1 MALKISAPSPS
12 FQSVDSN
19 GFLYPEF
26 ASWTQV
32 ITERSL
38 IIGSGN
44 PEGVVEAPQ
53 GGEYMDEDAAVGD
66 CRYIKR
72 LSDIG
77 GDKTLG
83 WRPY

>member
-1 MALKISAPSPS
+1 M
-12 FQSVDSN
+12 
-19 GFLYPEF
+19 
-26 ASWTQV
+26 